1 MEIESEQAGTSGS
14 VGSADQSPSEQSDEI
29 SDTVPCIVREAVITI
44 KIPNMFE
51 RIGHPSAYL
60 NVCDAPPSRT
70 PIPRK
75 ADGNPISLGSIAIK
89 FAKLEELLYKN
100 KAKLELEPPQ
110 DCLYKDWLRALDYA
124 FKGKHFA
131 RGAERARKFDEQD
144 QYEELLRDD
153 RRVAAKLG
161 LEASELNFQKLE
173 RWDGA
178 VKHIDD

>member
-110 DCLYKDWLRALDYA
+110 DCLYKDWLRELDYA

-131 RGAERARKFDEQD
+131 RDAERARKFDEQD